1 MAKNQTLSRRDFL
14 RLAGSSLGALL
25 LPFPQVEYSLKKLS
39 WPVLRLEHVPSQI
52 QEILDR
58 VPNTMI
64 ARDGRMF
71 LMDPYREENGWVPQ
85 VQTKWNRENSFRG
98 DLLYRTVPW
107 GIVLHWYG
115 DRENFDKTITGYLRG
130 FDSLRE
136 VDGKKIRTSAHFL
149 VGKHEPNINRDIHD
163 SIIGIVQTQKA
174 SESGTPYVASHIS
187 GLDYEAHKNRRN
199 YFVRAQYQLG
209 YDEPGVHSILQ
220 NWLDGGQVIDPNMRT
235 IAIEMTG
242 YDFESREHFPEKQL
256 IANTISVIWALM
268 RRYGI
273 TANNIFGHNEIQL
286 NKPDPGKKFMGLI
299 RYLVGAKALIE
310 NDPYMN
316 QLVFGNFLREE
327 VDTLQAVNRYFK
339 FVYDYLLMISKP
351 VRVYEWEGLS
361 GYWYMRDLF
370 DNRPGDIAIG
380 RRFRMP
386 LYGKVS
392 QPGRVFTNPSNHEG
406 ADIYHDIAETSGV
419 DQRERKAFLTADGT
433 CIYVGEFTACYGGQM
448 AIFRHRQLN
457 GCQVLSVYG
466 HLDRVYDLDIDSQYP
481 LNYPIGEI
489 MQDLEH
495 TEPFLHFAMA
505 YGGTWETDLKKRS
518 SIPLNVGESWIRDRY
533 QNPFILMGGGYGA
546 SPSHYPV
553 T

>member
-1 MAKNQTLSRRDFL
+1 MTDKKTFSRRDFL
-14 RLAGSSLGALL
+14 RLAGTSFGAFL
-25 LPFPQVEYSLKKLS
+25 LPIQQIQLSTKRFS
-39 WPVLRLEHVPSQI
+39 WPVLRLEHIPSQI

-64 ARDGRMF
+64 TRDGRMY
-71 LMDPYREENGWVPQ
+71 LMDSNHQLNGWVPQ
-85 VQTKWNRENSFRG
+85 VQTMWNRENSFRG
-98 DLLYRTVPW
+98 DRLYRTVPW

-136 VDGKKIRTSAHFL
+136 VNGKQTRTSAHFL
-149 VGKHEPNINRDIHD
+149 IGEHLPNIATEVQDNIV
-163 SIIGIVQTQKA
+163 GIVQTQKSA
-174 SESGTPYVASHIS
+174 VSGIPYVASHIS

-209 YDEPGVHSILQ
+209 YEEPGVHSILQ

-242 YDFESREHFPEKQL
+242 YDYESREHFPQKQL

-273 TANNIFGHNEIQL
+273 TANNLFGHNEIQL
-286 NKPDPGKKFMGLI
+286 NKPDPGKKFMGLV

-310 NDPYMN
+310 NDHYMN
-316 QLVFGNFLREE
+316 QLVFGNFLRDEL
-327 VDTLQAVNRYFK
+327 DTLQAVNRYFK

-361 GYWYMRDLF
+361 GYWYLRDLF
-370 DNRPGDIAIG
+370 TSRPDDIAIS
-380 RRFRMP
+380 RRFRKP
-386 LYGKVS
+386 LYGKIS
-392 QPGRVFTNPSNHEG
+392 QPGRVFINPTNHEG
-406 ADIYHDIAETSGV
+406 ADVYHDTAEIDGN
-419 DQRERKAFLTADGT
+419 DPRERKAFLTADGT
-433 CIYVGEFTACYGGQM
+433 CIYVGDFASCNGGQM

-457 GCQVLSVYG
+457 GSQVLSIYG
-466 HLDRVYDLDIDSQYP
+466 HLDQVYDLEIGTQYP

-505 YGGTWETDLKKRS
+505 YGATWETDLKDRS
-518 SIPLNVGESWIRDRY
+518 SIPLNAGESWIKDRY
-533 QNPFILMGGGYGA
+533 LNPFNLMSGGIGS
-546 SPSHYPV
+546 SPMQYPV